1 MPMILTTTA
10 IYPLSISWTRAPSSS
25 SSSSS
30 STRDTIRTTSFIRK
44 PPSLL
49 SLAFLSIVDATT
61 RLARKRKRERKSGK
75 KSSKKSSLFCGVSHS
90 SKALSR
96 FKKKRGINPTPSSRR
111 RRRARDRD
119 PTKPTP
125 FVRDDSFP
133 FREFLEKANVSLF
146 CRRRRR
152 ATFLSSSADVFFSA
166 QREKI
171 PSSST
176 HHHHKRAK
184 KKGNIPR
191 RKKKQSK
198 SSSQSSETD
207 ATRPRATYHER
218 NRFRRFCLHRGID
231 GFLHSFGEVVRFD
244 VLLDRHISLILR

>member
-1 MPMILTTTA
+1 MP
-10 IYPLSISWTRAPSSS
+10 PRVW
-25 SSSSS
+25 
-30 STRDTIRTTSFIRK
+30 
-44 PPSLL
+44 
-49 SLAFLSIVDATT
+49 
-61 RLARKRKRERKSGK
+61 RERERERERAGKSLR
-75 KSSKKSSLFCGVSHS
+75 KKSSLFCGVSHS
-90 SKALSR
+90 PKALSP
-96 FKKKRGINPTPSSRR
+96 FKKKRGINPTPSSSRR

-218 NRFRRFCLHRGID
+218 NRFRCFCLHRGID

-244 VLLDRHISLILR
+244 VLLDRHYISLLLRGNRSFFVTTLPRGFLLPSFFLLLFLWEKK

>member
-1 MPMILTTTA
+1 MPMILTTA
-10 IYPLSISWTRAPSSS
+10 IYPLSISWTWAP
-25 SSSSS
+25 SSS

-61 RLARKRKRERKSGK
+61 RLARKRKSGK

-96 FKKKRGINPTPSSRR
+96 LKKKRGINPTPSSSRR

-133 FREFLEKANVSLF
+133 FREFLEKANVS
-146 CRRRRR
+146 
-152 ATFLSSSADVFFSA
+152 FLSSSSSRHLPLVGRRFFFRS
-166 QREKI
+166 REKI

-191 RKKKQSK
+191 RKNKQTIVVSIVG
-198 SSSQSSETD
+198 
-207 ATRPRATYHER
+207 
-218 NRFRRFCLHRGID
+218 NRRDTPSRDLP
-231 GFLHSFGEVVRFD
+231 
-244 VLLDRHISLILR
+244 

>member
-44 PPSLL
+44 PPPLL

-75 KSSKKSSLFCGVSHS
+75 KSSIKELSLLWSQPL
-90 SKALSR
+90 SKGAFSL
-96 FKKKRGINPTPSSRR
+96 KKKRGINPTPSSRR

-133 FREFLEKANVSLF
+133 FREFLEKANVS
-146 CRRRRR
+146 
-152 ATFLSSSADVFFSA
+152 FLSSSSSRHLPLVGRRFFFRS
-166 QREKI
+166 REKI

-191 RKKKQSK
+191 RKNKQTIVVSIVG
-198 SSSQSSETD
+198 
-207 ATRPRATYHER
+207 
-218 NRFRRFCLHRGID
+218 NRRDTPSRDLP
-231 GFLHSFGEVVRFD
+231 
-244 VLLDRHISLILR
+244 